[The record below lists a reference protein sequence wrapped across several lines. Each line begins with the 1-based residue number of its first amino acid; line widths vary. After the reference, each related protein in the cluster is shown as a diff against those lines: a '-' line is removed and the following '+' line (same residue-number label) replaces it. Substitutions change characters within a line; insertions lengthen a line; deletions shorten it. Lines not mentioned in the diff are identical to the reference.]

1 MSYPFSNDSIVALI
15 LKNQSKIMVTHSV
28 LRTIPV
34 GQVLRHARATDVIN
48 VHVTLDRDVLVLAV
62 KTPVKTTAFIM
73 RYGDTLAFL
82 SLSNKSIVFIP
93 GLLCSRFEIYLKF
106 HRQGRQGKFQ
116 CITLIFAYYN

>member
-1 MSYPFSNDSIVALI
+1 
-15 LKNQSKIMVTHSV
+15 MVTHSV

-48 VHVTLDRDVLVLAV
+48 VHVTLDRDMLVLAV

-82 SLSNKSIVFIP
+82 SLSNKSILIIKGF
-93 GLLCSRFEIYLKF
+93 LSSRFEIYLKCHIGPARKISM
-106 HRQGRQGKFQ
+106 HRSLLCLCTIQ
-116 CITLIFAYYN
+116 

>member
-1 MSYPFSNDSIVALI
+1 
-15 LKNQSKIMVTHSV
+15 MVTHSV

-73 RYGDTLAFL
+73 RDGDTLAFL

-106 HRQGRQGKFQ
+106 HIRSDKENFNASLFSLLIRHVQFSRAGRYAASGTFQ
-116 CITLIFAYYN
+116 DA

>member
-1 MSYPFSNDSIVALI
+1 M
-15 LKNQSKIMVTHSV
+15 
-28 LRTIPV
+28 LRKIPV

-73 RYGDTLAFL
+73 RYGDTLPFL
-82 SLSNKSIVFIP
+82 SISNKSILFIP

-106 HRQGRQGKFQ
+106 HIRADKENFNAS
-116 CITLIFAYYN
+116 LFSLLL